1 MRVPPHGTRPTS
13 DRAREA
19 LFSSLGHHLGGFA
32 GLRVLDA
39 FAGSGALGLEALSRG
54 AEHVD
59 LVDSSAGAVEAI
71 RLNARTV
78 GMPGASVHRRTI
90 DEYLAAL
97 ASEDPRYDLVLL
109 DPPYAMS
116 ATAVERLLEDLGDHL
131 RDGALVVLERGK
143 RSEPV
148 TWPSGYEIVA
158 EKAYSQT
165 RITIALW

>member
-1 MRVPPHGTRPTS
+1 MFKVLVVDDDRDLRSTVGSALSESSHEVDYASDGEEAVNRV
-13 DRAREA
+13 RARK
-19 LFSSLGHHLGGFA
+19 
-32 GLRVLDA
+32 
-39 FAGSGALGLEALSRG
+39 
-54 AEHVD
+54 
-59 LVDSSAGAVEAI
+59 
-71 RLNARTV
+71 
-78 GMPGASVHRRTI
+78 
-90 DEYLAAL
+90 
-97 ASEDPRYDLVLL
+97 YDLVLL

-143 RSEPV
+143 RSDPV